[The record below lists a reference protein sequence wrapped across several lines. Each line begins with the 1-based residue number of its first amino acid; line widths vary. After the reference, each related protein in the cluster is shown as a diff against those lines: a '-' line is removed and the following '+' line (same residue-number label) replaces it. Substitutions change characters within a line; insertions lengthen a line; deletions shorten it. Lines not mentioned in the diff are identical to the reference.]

1 MRLLTKYLLRAHLG
15 PFLFALIALTGL
27 LFLNAVA
34 QRMETLVGKG
44 LGWEVVG
51 EFLLLSLPHTVALTL
66 PMAVLVSVLYTFSQ
80 LTSSHEITAMA
91 AGGVK
96 PRRLIVPLLG
106 VGVILALGMLY
117 FNDEVLPE
125 ANHDLKLLILDL
137 GAKSPTFNLEEQVI
151 NEIDLVDRS
160 GAVYLVAREIDN
172 TTSELTDVV
181 IYDLTDPSTQRTTY
195 AERGEMAFNRA
206 QTDLYL
212 TLYDGVVHEVRAT
225 EEGAFNRARFRRQIL
240 PLRGV
245 GTELERR
252 TSAGFRS
259 DREMSL
265 TQLGWAMKELEHEL
279 DFDRSNTLERSL
291 EALDRALGKPIEGGR
306 TDVEIRTEADR
317 RSGLGEG
324 DRPAGI
330 QVERDPVLRSAAYD
344 VRQNLRNAEQRQ
356 RQLNSYRVEWHKKF
370 AISYACIVF
379 VMIGAPL
386 AIRFPRGGV
395 GMVIF
400 VSFVI
405 FAVYWAGLIGG
416 EELADEGVLPP
427 WLAMWAANMIF
438 TALGLALLA
447 RMGHETSTNRGGGLW
462 DEIRWRIAALGSRLR
477 AREAG
482 A

>member
-1 MRLLTKYLLRAHLG
+1 MGILTKYLLRAHAG
-15 PFLFALIALTGL
+15 PFLFAFTALTGL

-34 QRMETLVGKG
+34 QRMQALVGKG
-44 LGWEVVG
+44 LGWGVVG
-51 EFLLLSLPHTVALTL
+51 EFLMLSLPHTVALTL
-66 PMAVLVSVLYTFSQ
+66 PMAVLVAVLYTFSE
-80 LTSSHEITAMA
+80 LTSSNEITAMA

-96 PRRLIVPLLG
+96 PLRLMAPLLG
-106 VGVILALGMLY
+106 VGVILALGMLH

-125 ANHDLKLLILDL
+125 SNHDLKLLILDL

-160 GAVYLVAREIDN
+160 GKVYLVAREIDN
-172 TTSELTDVV
+172 QTSELTDVV

-195 AERGEMAFNRA
+195 ADRGEMAFNRS

-225 EEGAFNRARFRRQIL
+225 EEGAFTRARFERQIL

-252 TSAGFRS
+252 TTDGFRS

-265 TQLGWAMKELEHEL
+265 IHLQWAMRGVEREIEKERQGTMEE
-279 DFDRSNTLERSL
+279 SL
-291 EALDRALGKPIEGGR
+291 RILDRALNRPIEGAETGY
-306 TDVEIRTEADR
+306 EIRTQDA
-317 RSGLGEG
+317 
-324 DRPAGI
+324 AGTGSPGRATGNI
-330 QVERDPVLRSAAYD
+330 RVERDPLLRSVAYD
-344 VRQNLRNAEQRQ
+344 TRQSVNRAEQRE
-356 RQLNSYRVEWHKKF
+356 RSLRSYQVEYHKKL

-400 VSFVI
+400 VSFII

-416 EELADEGVLPP
+416 EELGNDGVLPP
-427 WLAMWAANMIF
+427 WLAMWAANIVF
-438 TALGLALLA
+438 TLMGLGLMA
-447 RMGHETSTNRGGGLW
+447 RMGHETATNRGGGFL
-462 DEIRWRIAALGSRLR
+462 DEILWRVSSIFERSDR
-477 AREAG
+477 REAVS
-482 A
+482 

>member
-1 MRLLTKYLLRAHLG
+1 MGILTKYLLRAHAG
-15 PFLFALIALTGL
+15 PFLFALTALTGL

-34 QRMETLVGKG
+34 QRMQALVGKG
-44 LGWEVVG
+44 LGWGVVA
-51 EFLLLSLPHTVALTL
+51 EFLMLSLPHTIALTL
-66 PMAVLVSVLYTFSQ
+66 PMAVLVAVLYTFSQ
-80 LTSSHEITAMA
+80 LTSSNEITAMA

-96 PRRLIVPLLG
+96 PLRLMMPLLG

-117 FNDEVLPE
+117 FNDEILPE
-125 ANHDLKLLILDL
+125 SNHDLKLLILDL
-137 GAKSPTFNLEEQVI
+137 GAKSPTFDLEEQVI

-160 GAVYLVAREIDN
+160 GVVYLVAREIDN
-172 TTSELTDVV
+172 RTSELTDVV

-195 AERGEMAFNRA
+195 ADRGEMAFNRS

-212 TLYDGVVHEVRAT
+212 TLYDGVMHEVRAT
-225 EEGAFNRARFRRQIL
+225 EEGAFTRARLERQIL

-252 TSAGFRS
+252 TTDGFRS

-265 TQLGWAMKELEHEL
+265 LQLRWAMGGVEREIQADQQTTL
-279 DFDRSNTLERSL
+279 DESMNL
-291 EALDRALGKPIEGGR
+291 LDRALNKPIEGA
-306 TDVEIRTEADR
+306 DSDYEIRTE
-317 RSGLGEG
+317 SS
-324 DRPAGI
+324 AGVGTAGRATG
-330 QVERDPVLRSAAYD
+330 QVRVERDPLVRSAAYET
-344 VRQNLRNAEQRQ
+344 RQSVNRAEQRE
-356 RQLNSYRVEWHKKF
+356 RSLRSYQVEYHKKL

-416 EELADEGVLPP
+416 EELGNDGVLPP
-427 WLAMWAANMIF
+427 WLAMWAANMVF
-438 TALGLALLA
+438 TLFGLGLLA
-447 RMGHETSTNRGGGLW
+447 RMGHETATNRGGGIW
-462 DEIRWRIAALGSRLR
+462 DEVSWRLGLVFDRLR
-477 AREAG
+477 GREA
-482 A
+482 AT